1 MSVNLCQC
9 AMRSIIVQPIV
20 FSVGER
26 LGGGG
31 SITHTNTHSL
41 CPQTSERN
49 ANKE

>member
-9 AMRSIIVQPIV
+9 AMRSIIVQPIA

-26 LGGGG
+26 LGG